1 MLFRWRMQ
9 LAQLTLYLLQLH
21 LRCSLRELATMV
33 PMVLLL
39 SVPCTHVWKMPST
52 RQAQAGQADGFV
64 ALILCMIAGEK
75 CGRKVKCSEL
85 TGDGAHAFWQI
96 LARLMR
102 HSGSN
107 SREAINTE
115 WHERSW
121 KSLWPDMF
129 MWERIHI
136 TWVRKITF
144 KQIPAEQYLIV
155 RMLGQLPFVAEMEIV
170 TVDDLLEIPGIGKA
184 AFGQYGEAIGL
195 SFIVQMVLMFVFFL
209 VVRRVLPH
217 EPDQVSLADVLFS
230 MVFFPILA
238 FAAVWASLELR
249 HSVESRW
256 QGTCFWSDLY
266 LVLYV
271 SRMLCHVLIQ
281 PFENMSLALLLM
293 MTFHHLV
300 SMGCYILGLGLG
312 RCHYW
317 GCLDGCCEITTVF
330 LNVFSL
336 LNTAVEGK
344 KLKEYLPAWVAAANG
359 FALWLAFLFFR
370 LMLFPYWLYGFHM
383 DMRQEPEKTKG
394 IVTNL
399 ERSIYPATTIV
410 LLVLSCT
417 WFVALTR
424 GMVKSMSKAFKEGKV
439 EMKKKMSKMSW
450 AAHSIFASL
459 SSASRT
465 AISITPLELVLQSA
479 GVWIRRAFW
488 TSQVLSQNL
497 KESRLYY
504 KGLCSILTQNILD
517 NLTPSPK
524 KPKQIIAHDLKKA
537 QNTSRKVL
545 KDL

>member
-52 RQAQAGQADGFV
+52 RQAQADGFV

-85 TGDGAHAFWQI
+85 MGDGAHAFWQI

-155 RMLGQLPFVAEMEIV
+155 RMLGQLPFQPKKPEVAEMEIV

-300 SMGCYILGLGLG
+300 SMGCLHLGPWTRTLPLLGMLRWMLWDHHCVLECLFPPEYSG
-312 RCHYW
+312 GGQEAQGVSSRMGSCSQWFCPVACFPVLQADALSVLAVRIPHGHATRTWEDQRYRHKSRKIDLSCHHNRPTCPVLHLVCGPHPRNGEEY
-317 GCLDGCCEITTVF
+317 
-330 LNVFSL
+330 
-336 LNTAVEGK
+336 VEG
-344 KLKEYLPAWVAAANG
+344 L
-359 FALWLAFLFFR
+359 
-370 LMLFPYWLYGFHM
+370 
-383 DMRQEPEKTKG
+383 
-394 IVTNL
+394 
-399 ERSIYPATTIV
+399 
-410 LLVLSCT
+410 
-417 WFVALTR
+417 
-424 GMVKSMSKAFKEGKV
+424 
-439 EMKKKMSKMSW
+439 
-450 AAHSIFASL
+450 
-459 SSASRT
+459 
-465 AISITPLELVLQSA
+465 
-479 GVWIRRAFW
+479 
-488 TSQVLSQNL
+488 
-497 KESRLYY
+497 
-504 KGLCSILTQNILD
+504 
-517 NLTPSPK
+517 
-524 KPKQIIAHDLKKA
+524 
-537 QNTSRKVL
+537 
-545 KDL
+545 